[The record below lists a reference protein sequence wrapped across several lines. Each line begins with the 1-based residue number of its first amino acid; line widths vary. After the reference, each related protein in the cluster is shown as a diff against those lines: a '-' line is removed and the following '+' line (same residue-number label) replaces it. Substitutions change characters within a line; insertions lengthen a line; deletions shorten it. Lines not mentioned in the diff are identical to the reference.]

1 MLQVVVDEHGQV
13 VLTQPQEAEFE
24 LQLAQVLE
32 AAQGAAG
39 RKNQAALPLELAYL
53 AELLPPGSDGSSGSS
68 SQKDDEDEEEEE
80 EQAPVWKV
88 ISTPKAGPKV
98 RGRIQG
104 CRARHTYGS
113 VRH

>member
-1 MLQVVVDEHGQV
+1 MVDEHGQV
-13 VLTQPQEAEFE
+13 VLTLQQEAVFE

-39 RKNQAALPLELAYL
+39 RKKAALPLELAHL
-53 AELLPPGSDGSSGSS
+53 AELLPPGSDGSS
-68 SQKDDEDEEEEE
+68 SQGEEEDEEEEEEEGEGE

-98 RGRIQG
+98 RGR
-104 CRARHTYGS
+104 
-113 VRH
+113 V